1 MNKITLYLTILAGL
15 VAMNAFPASNNH
27 SEDSL
32 YLGYDRVVVTE
43 SVFNKSP
50 EKDIKKALYG
60 KIRGLHVEQGVGS
73 SANNNAS
80 LKLYGKSPLIL
91 VDGFVRSNLSEL
103 TSIEIESISVL
114 RSEERRVGKECRARW
129 CPNH

>member
-80 LKLYGKSPLIL
+80 L
-91 VDGFVRSNLSEL
+91 
-103 TSIEIESISVL
+103 
-114 RSEERRVGKECRARW
+114 
-129 CPNH
+129 